1 MDYAMIVFWS
11 IVLVATLV
19 VELATSQMVS
29 IWFSCAS
36 VIPIVL
42 ACFDAPEW
50 VQICAFV
57 AMSVLLLILTRPFVK
72 KVKKQP
78 ERTNIDMIIGTDAIV
93 TETIH
98 NELSKGRVMVSGV
111 SWKALSRDGSVI
123 EKGQTVK
130 IMAIDSA
137 KLIVSKIN

>member
-78 ERTNIDMIIGTDAIV
+78 ERTNIDMIIGTD
-93 TETIH
+93 TIH
-98 NELSKGRVMVSGV
+98 NELSEGRVMVSGV
-111 SWKALSRDGSVI
+111 SWKALSQDGSVV